1 MNKKTGFSILMFFSF
16 TLCLL
21 YLWHDAAEAAR
32 MGRGRSF
39 GSKPSYQRSAPSP
52 SQGSAAS
59 STKPGQTARQ
69 PAGRW
74 GGMLGGLLMGSLIG
88 SLLFGGAFGG
98 IGLPDL
104 LLVGGGLFLLFRF
117 LHARRVTAASSSEGD
132 AMRFERDPAQ
142 AWGRANYTPTEEA
155 AAAFQQPSLPPGFD
169 AKEFLKG
176 TNTIYVRLQGAWDKR
191 DLDDIRSF
199 TSAEVFSEIR
209 QQAEDDPVPGKT
221 ELLRINPS
229 ILEVRDTGSQIIAS
243 VLYDVLLRE
252 NEDEF
257 TQQVRELWHFSRDR
271 ANPESFWILEGI
283 QQVEQ

>member
-21 YLWHDAAEAAR
+21 YLWHDTAEAAR

-117 LHARRVTAASSSEGD
+117 LHARRVTAASSSTGG
-132 AMRFERDPAQ
+132 AMRFERGPEP
-142 AWGRANYTPTEEA
+142 AWGRTNDTPAETA
-155 AAAFQQPSLPPGFD
+155 VRQPVLPQGFD
-169 AKEFLKG
+169 ADEFLKG
-176 TNTIYVRLQGAWDKR
+176 ADAIFVRLQGAWDKR

>member
-1 MNKKTGFSILMFFSF
+1 MGSCELHTDGGSRC
-16 TLCLL
+16 CL
-21 YLWHDAAEAAR
+21 
-32 MGRGRSF
+32 
-39 GSKPSYQRSAPSP
+39 
-52 SQGSAAS
+52 SAAVS
-59 STKPGQTARQ
+59 A
-69 PAGRW
+69 AG
-74 GGMLGGLLMGSLIG
+74 
-88 SLLFGGAFGG
+88 
-98 IGLPDL
+98 
-104 LLVGGGLFLLFRF
+104 V
-117 LHARRVTAASSSEGD
+117 RREGVS
-132 AMRFERDPAQ
+132 Q
-142 AWGRANYTPTEEA
+142 
-155 AAAFQQPSLPPGFD
+155 
-169 AKEFLKG
+169 G